1 MDLSC
6 DLRFSFQISSCLIF
20 VTLFYEVVCCFLWN
34 GLVAHWVKAST
45 TEDFESSVAVGKEEH
60 LGSTPDSA
68 RLCALHPDLDQIR
81 ARHLCHHL
89 SFLKLGL
96 RLTWTYTSRGAVSGD
111 PFKILE
117 KSWKPACRSLF
128 WVFSTASQ
136 KPFWTC
142 TIKKLPK
149 QTEPSTGD
157 AMSAKCSTLRGE
169 LLRVAWA
176 TTLTNI
182 RISKC

>member
-20 VTLFYEVVCCFLWN
+20 VTLFYEVVCCFLRN

-89 SFLKLGL
+89 SFLKFGL
-96 RLTWTYTSRGAVSGD
+96 RLTWTYTSKGAVSGD
-111 PFKILE
+111 PFKIFENPL
-117 KSWKPACRSLF
+117 AVRSFEFFQLPHRNHF
-128 WVFSTASQ
+128 GHARSKNYQSRLSQAQAMPWVQ
-136 KPFWTC
+136 NVQ
-142 TIKKLPK
+142 L
-149 QTEPSTGD
+149 
-157 AMSAKCSTLRGE
+157 
-169 LLRVAWA
+169 
-176 TTLTNI
+176 
-182 RISKC
+182 